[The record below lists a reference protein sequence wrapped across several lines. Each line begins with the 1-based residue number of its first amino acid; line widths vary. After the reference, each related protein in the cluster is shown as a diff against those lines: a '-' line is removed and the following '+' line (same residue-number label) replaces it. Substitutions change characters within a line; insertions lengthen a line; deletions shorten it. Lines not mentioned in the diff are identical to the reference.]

1 VINLNELSNQNVTC
15 LLSIKG
21 NHWVWHKKLGHDSL
35 KLISKLQK
43 QDLIRGLPRVS
54 YNDDLLCEEC
64 HKGKYIKTSFSSK
77 KIVSTSRPLELLD
90 IDLFGP
96 TRTIFVNG
104 KKYGLVVMDNY
115 SRWTWVMFLAHKDE
129 SFEVLLKFCKRIQNE
144 NEHAL
149 LQLEVIMVESL
160 KMKVFI
166 YSMKKMEFFIIFIL
180 LKYLNKMVWLKER
193 IEHCKKWLYHAQ

>member
-1 VINLNELSNQNVTC
+1 MINLNELSNQNVTC

-43 QDLIRGLPRVS
+43 QDLIRGLPRLS

-115 SRWTWVMFLAHKDE
+115 SRWTCPLRCSLNSIKEFK
-129 SFEVLLKFCKRIQNE
+129 KKK
-144 NEHAL
+144 EHAL
-149 LQLEVIMVESL
+149 FQSEVIMVESV
-160 KMKVFI
+160 KMKAFI
-166 YSMKKMEFFIIFIL
+166 
-180 LKYLNKMVWLKER
+180 
-193 IEHCKKWLYHAQ
+193 